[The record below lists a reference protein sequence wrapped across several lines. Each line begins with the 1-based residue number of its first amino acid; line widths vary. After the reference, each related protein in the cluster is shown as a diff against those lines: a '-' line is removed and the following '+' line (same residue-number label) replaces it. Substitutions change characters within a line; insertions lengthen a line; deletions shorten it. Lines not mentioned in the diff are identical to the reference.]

1 MRSKL
6 TPRGQE
12 RREQLIT
19 CAARL
24 FAERGY
30 HPTSVADIVA
40 ALGVGKG
47 VFYWYF
53 ASKEE
58 LLTELL
64 KASNH
69 ELRKRQQQA
78 IGDEA
83 DPVRRIELGI
93 RATLDVVP
101 RSTAST
107 SRSSS
112 SPRPTRRSRRC
123 SPATA
128 RSRSPT
134 RSATSRTAS
143 SRAASATRDPEMLA
157 HAIHGVVAE
166 LTRDYLLERN
176 ETRRARRRPRG
187 RVLPQRPDALN
198 PSARSAGSTDPGERA
213 PVVQVRIGPSWPM
226 PRTRC
231 TAMRT
236 TKPAGGSSIG
246 GNFTPGP
253 R

>member
-12 RREQLIT
+12 RRAQLIT

-53 ASKEE
+53 ASKDE
-58 LLTELL
+58 LLTDLL
-64 KASNH
+64 KSSNH

-83 DPVRRIELGI
+83 DPVRRIERGI
-93 RATLDVVP
+93 RASLEWFHAHREYFAIIQFAATDETFALFLDCNLYISLVDTI
-101 RSTAST
+101 RHLKDGIFFFFNDK
-107 SRSSS
+107 
-112 SPRPTRRSRRC
+112 
-123 SPATA
+123 AT
-128 RSRSPT
+128 T
-134 RSATSRTAS
+134 
-143 SRAASATRDPEMLA
+143 EMLA

-166 LTRDYLLERN
+166 L
-176 ETRRARRRPRG
+176 
-187 RVLPQRPDALN
+187 
-198 PSARSAGSTDPGERA
+198 
-213 PVVQVRIGPSWPM
+213 
-226 PRTRC
+226 
-231 TAMRT
+231 
-236 TKPAGGSSIG
+236 
-246 GNFTPGP
+246 
-253 R
+253 

>member
-12 RREQLIT
+12 RRAQLIA

-69 ELRKRQQQA
+69 DLRKRQQSE
-78 IGDEA
+78 IEGVE
-83 DPVRRIELGI
+83 DPIRRIELGI
-93 RATLDVVP
+93 RASMIWFAEH
-101 RSTAST
+101 RAYFAIIQFA
-107 SRSSS
+107 
-112 SPRPTRRSRRC
+112 
-123 SPATA
+123 ATDETFAPVLA
-128 RSRSPT
+128 RNREISIADTIRHLKDGIVDG
-134 RSATSRTAS
+134 RIVD
-143 SRAASATRDPEMLA
+143 RDPELLA

-166 LTRDYLLERN
+166 LTRAGLVEGNLPVDEVTNLCVAFSLDGLRN
-176 ETRRARRRPRG
+176 
-187 RVLPQRPDALN
+187 
-198 PSARSAGSTDPGERA
+198 
-213 PVVQVRIGPSWPM
+213 
-226 PRTRC
+226 
-231 TAMRT
+231 
-236 TKPAGGSSIG
+236 
-246 GNFTPGP
+246 
-253 R
+253 

>member
-12 RREQLIT
+12 RRRQLII

-64 KASNH
+64 KSSNH

-78 IGDEA
+78 IGDEV

-93 RATLDVVP
+93 RGSFEWFQGHREYFAIIQFAATDETFAPVL
-101 RSTAST
+101 
-107 SRSSS
+107 
-112 SPRPTRRSRRC
+112 
-123 SPATA
+123 A
-128 RSRSPT
+128 RNREISIADTIRHLKDGIVDG
-134 RSATSRTAS
+134 RIAD
-143 SRAASATRDPEMLA
+143 RDPTLLA

-166 LTRDYLLERN
+166 LTRHSLVEGNLPVDEVADLCVAFCLE
-176 ETRRARRRPRG
+176 G
-187 RVLPQRPDALN
+187 LSD
-198 PSARSAGSTDPGERA
+198 
-213 PVVQVRIGPSWPM
+213 
-226 PRTRC
+226 
-231 TAMRT
+231 
-236 TKPAGGSSIG
+236 
-246 GNFTPGP
+246 
-253 R
+253 